1 MFLLPWHTKEDCQ
14 IWRTKDRE
22 RNKSPNRFANFRKS
36 VHRNLCLWFLK
47 SSNSIY
53 ITETSLLKYGGIAS
67 YYGGITKIKRSWR
80 KYYSWKINAVLG
92 IYLKK
97 KKKSRGEVG
106 GGNQA
111 KCSTR

>member
-1 MFLLPWHTKEDCQ
+1 MFFLPWHTQKDCQ

-22 RNKSPNRFANFRKS
+22 RNKSPNRFVNFRKS
-36 VHRNLCLWFLK
+36 VNRNLCLWFLE

-53 ITETSLLKYGGIAS
+53 ITETSLLKYEGIAS
-67 YYGGITKIKRSWR
+67 YYGGITKIKRSCR
-80 KYYSWKINAVLG
+80 KYYSWKRNAVLG

-97 KKKSRGEVG
+97 KKSRGGVG

-111 KCSTR
+111 KCSAR